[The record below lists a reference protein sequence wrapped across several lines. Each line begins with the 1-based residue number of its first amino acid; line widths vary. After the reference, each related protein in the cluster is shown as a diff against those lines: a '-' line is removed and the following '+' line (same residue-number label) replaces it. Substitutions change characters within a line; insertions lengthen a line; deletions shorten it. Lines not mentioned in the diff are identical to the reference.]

1 MKELTRRWKA
11 EQKRVLAL
19 LSEAVRLQF
28 ICRLGYGD
36 PTETISVISRTVA
49 SA

>member
-36 PTETISVISRTVA
+36 ALPKAFYFKKYA
-49 SA
+49 SAG